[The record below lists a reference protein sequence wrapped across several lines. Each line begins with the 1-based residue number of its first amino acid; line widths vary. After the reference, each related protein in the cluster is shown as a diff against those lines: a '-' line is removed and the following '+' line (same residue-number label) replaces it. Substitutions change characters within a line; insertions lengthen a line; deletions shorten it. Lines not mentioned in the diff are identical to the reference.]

1 MFLSLIIKKLLK
13 KNDFFKQGT
22 VFILISNYNFVV
34 KFFFDTNVTKKQGL
48 FFCTRLKNGGG
59 KESRVGLI
67 SAPSSGNTWTRYLL
81 EKSSGFFTG
90 SVYRDSRLYSKGILY
105 KASK

>member
-1 MFLSLIIKKLLK
+1 MFLFSIKKNPLK
-13 KNDFFKQGT
+13 KNDCFILGT
-22 VFILISNYNFVV
+22 VFTWVPDYNIVV
-34 KFFFDTNVTKKQGL
+34 KVF
-48 FFCTRLKNGGG
+48 FFCTRLKNGVG

-81 EKSSGFFTG
+81 EKASGYFTG
-90 SVYRDSRLYSKGILY
+90 CAYNDTQLYSKGILY